1 MTISKIVQLK
11 GLKYIHVIILF
22 GGGRFIAMV
31 PLHDPWVHLSL
42 DLVFASLSTLICV
55 DVLCVGISV
64 YYII

>member
-1 MTISKIVQLK
+1 
-11 GLKYIHVIILF
+11 
-22 GGGRFIAMV
+22 MV
-31 PLHDPWVHLSL
+31 LLHDHWVHLSL